1 MKARDMTKRSLVQ
14 TIPKVPNNLP
24 VFFDV
29 LINEVIHSPQLG
41 FGQDNHLEER
51 QPRQGL
57 FAIIDFV
64 GPRLPMALNMT
75 IAIELIPLANSIEVY
90 LETGIMGKGIFRL
103 MRGLTEKVFEQVVRR
118 EIANAIGRLLTLE
131 AQNYGRPLQESESTG
146 MKPTQTRFQERPPP
160 VHAIFCTACGLA
172 NPPDARFCETCG
184 TKLAR

>member
-1 MKARDMTKRSLVQ
+1 MTKRSLVQ
-14 TIPKVPNNLP
+14 TIPRVPNNLP

-57 FAIIDFV
+57 FAIIDRV
-64 GPRLPMALNMT
+64 GPTLPMGLNMT
-75 IAIELIPLANSIEVY
+75 FSIELIPLASSVEVY
-90 LETGIMGKGIFRL
+90 METGMVGKGIFRL
-103 MRGLTEKVFEQVVRR
+103 MKGLTERLLNQVSGR
-118 EIANAIGRLLTLE
+118 EISNAISRILSLE
-131 AQNYGRPLQESESTG
+131 SQNYGRPLQENESTG
-146 MKPTQTRFQERPPP
+146 MQPTQTRFQERPPP